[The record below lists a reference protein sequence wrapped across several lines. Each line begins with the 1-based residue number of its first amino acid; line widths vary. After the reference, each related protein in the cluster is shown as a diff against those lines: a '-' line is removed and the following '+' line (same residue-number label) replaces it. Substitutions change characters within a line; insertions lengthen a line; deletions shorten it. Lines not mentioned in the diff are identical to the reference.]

1 MCCFAYS
8 IAVKKEGMFF
18 MKKLV
23 SILMASVLLISISGC
38 GQGKKT
44 AKGEDPNTVPSDPY
58 EIQWYIKY
66 SPQKDVD
73 LVEEELN
80 KYLKD
85 KINATVNM
93 VMLDPGQYNDKV
105 STMIKAGEN
114 FDLAFAS
121 SSALDYLSSS
131 VAGAFAPLTDYKDT
145 YLKGIFDQLPK
156 EMIEAV
162 TVDGEIY
169 AVPTY
174 KEIVSQSGWIYRKDI
189 AEKYNIDMS
198 KYKTL
203 EDFKPVAEMLKKNEP
218 SIDYPVDWDK
228 SYYCLYDMYYD
239 PMMVCPLEN
248 LRALGIDDAAQGG
261 DPTKI
266 ILSKDSKTN
275 NGKRM
280 YEAQR
285 DYYKSGLVKGDVA
298 TASDLQARFNSGKTF
313 AYYAGLKPGKAAEI
327 QAQCKY
333 PVAQAETT
341 DIYMDSL
348 PGIGS
353 LQVISTTSKNPERTA
368 RFLNLLNTDPVVKN
382 LVVYGIE
389 GKHYKKV
396 NSNTVEI
403 IADSGYS
410 MAGNTWALGNVFID
424 YLKSTDDPE
433 KLTKLKE
440 FNEKGKVRAGT
451 GFVFDSSSVSHLI
464 PQITDAMKPYG
475 NIGAYGSVDIDY
487 DAEMEKYNAALEKT
501 PIKQIQE
508 EMQKQ
513 YDEFLKSH
521 K

>member
-1 MCCFAYS
+1 
-8 IAVKKEGMFF
+8 
-18 MKKLV
+18 
-23 SILMASVLLISISGC
+23 MASVLLLSVSGC
-38 GQGKKT
+38 GQEKKA

-105 STMIKAGEN
+105 STMIKSGEY

-121 SSALDYLSSS
+121 ISALDYLSNS
-131 VAGAFAPLTDYKDT
+131 VSGAFAPLTDYKDT
-145 YLKGIFDQLPK
+145 YLKDIFDQLSQ
-156 EMIEAV
+156 EMIDAA
-162 TVDGEIY
+162 TVNGEIY

-174 KEIVSQSGWIYRKDI
+174 KEIVTQQGWIYRKDI

-203 EDFKPVAEMLKKNEP
+203 EDFKPVAEMLKKNET
-218 SIDYPVDWDK
+218 SIDYPIDWDK
-228 SYYCLYDMYYD
+228 SRYSISDMYND
-239 PMMVCPLEN
+239 PQLVCPLEN
-248 LRALGIDDAAQGG
+248 LRVLGIEGKEQGG

-266 ILSKDSKTN
+266 ILDKDKKNN
-275 NGKRM
+275 NGKRE
-280 YEAQR
+280 YEATR

-313 AYYAGLKPGKAAEI
+313 AYFTGIKPGKAAEL
-327 QAQCKY
+327 QSKCQY
-333 PVAQAETT
+333 PIAQAEVS
-341 DIYMDSL
+341 DVYMDSL
-348 PGIGS
+348 PGLGS
-353 LQVISTTSKNPERTA
+353 LQVISTKSKNPERTA

-389 GKHYKKV
+389 GKHYTKV
-396 NSNTVEI
+396 NDNTVEL
-403 IADSGYS
+403 IANSGYS

-424 YLKSTDDPE
+424 YLKTTDDPE

-440 FNEKGKVRAGT
+440 FNEKGIVRDGT
-451 GFVFDSSSVSHLI
+451 GFVFDSSTVSHLI

-487 DAEMEKYNAALEKT
+487 DAEMDKYYAALEKT
-501 PIKQIQE
+501 PIKQVQE

-513 YDEFLKSH
+513 YDEFLKN
-521 K
+521 KK

>member
-1 MCCFAYS
+1 
-8 IAVKKEGMFF
+8 
-18 MKKLV
+18 
-23 SILMASVLLISISGC
+23 MASVLLLSVSGC
-38 GQGKKT
+38 GQEKKA

-105 STMIKAGEN
+105 STMIKSGEY

-121 SSALDYLSSS
+121 ISALDYLSNS
-131 VAGAFAPLTDYKDT
+131 VSGAFAPLTDYKDT
-145 YLKGIFDQLPK
+145 YLKDIFDQLPQ
-156 EMIEAV
+156 EMIDAT
-162 TVDGEIY
+162 TVNGEIY

-174 KEIVSQSGWIYRKDI
+174 KEIVTQQGWIYRKDI

-203 EDFKPVAEMLKKNEP
+203 EDFKPVAEMLKKNET
-218 SIDYPVDWDK
+218 SIDYPIDWDK
-228 SYYCLYDMYYD
+228 SCYSISDMYND
-239 PMMVCPLEN
+239 PQLVCPLEN
-248 LRALGIDDAAQGG
+248 LRVLGIEGEEQGG

-266 ILSKDSKTN
+266 ILDKDKKNN
-275 NGKRM
+275 NGKRV
-280 YEAQR
+280 YEATR

-313 AYYAGLKPGKAAEI
+313 AYFTGIKPGKAAEL
-327 QAQCKY
+327 QPKCQY
-333 PVAQAETT
+333 PIAQAEVS
-341 DIYMDSL
+341 DVYMDSL
-348 PGIGS
+348 PGLGS
-353 LQVISTTSKNPERTA
+353 LQVISTKSKNPERTA

-389 GKHYKKV
+389 GKHYTKV
-396 NSNTVEI
+396 NDNTVEL
-403 IADSGYS
+403 IANSGYS

-424 YLKSTDDPE
+424 YLKTTDDPE

-440 FNEKGKVRAGT
+440 FNEKGIVRDGT
-451 GFVFDSSSVSHLI
+451 GFVFDSSTVSHLI

-487 DAEMEKYNAALEKT
+487 DAEMDKYYAALEKT
-501 PIKQIQE
+501 PIKQVQE

>member
-1 MCCFAYS
+1 
-8 IAVKKEGMFF
+8 
-18 MKKLV
+18 
-23 SILMASVLLISISGC
+23 MASVLLLSVSGC
-38 GQGKKT
+38 GQEKKA

-105 STMIKAGEN
+105 STMIKSGEY

-121 SSALDYLSSS
+121 ISALDYLSNS
-131 VAGAFAPLTDYKDT
+131 VSGAFAPLTDYKDT
-145 YLKGIFDQLPK
+145 YLKDIFDQLPQ
-156 EMIEAV
+156 EMIDAA
-162 TVDGEIY
+162 TVNGEIY

-174 KEIVSQSGWIYRKDI
+174 KEIVTQQGWIYRKDI

-218 SIDYPVDWDK
+218 SIDYPIDWDK
-228 SYYCLYDMYYD
+228 SCYSISDMYND
-239 PMMVCPLEN
+239 PQLVCPLEN
-248 LRALGIDDAAQGG
+248 LRVLGIEGKEQGG

-266 ILSKDSKTN
+266 ILDKDKKNN
-275 NGKRM
+275 NGKRE
-280 YEAQR
+280 YEATR

-313 AYYAGLKPGKAAEI
+313 AYFTGIKPGKAAEL
-327 QAQCKY
+327 QSKCQY
-333 PVAQAETT
+333 PIAQAEVS
-341 DIYMDSL
+341 DVYMDSL
-348 PGIGS
+348 PGLGS
-353 LQVISTTSKNPERTA
+353 LQVISTKSKNPERTA

-389 GKHYKKV
+389 GKHYTKV
-396 NSNTVEI
+396 NDNTVEL
-403 IADSGYS
+403 IANSGYS

-424 YLKSTDDPE
+424 YLKTTDDPE

-440 FNEKGKVRAGT
+440 FNEKGIVRDGT
-451 GFVFDSSSVSHLI
+451 GFVFDSSTVSHLI

-487 DAEMEKYNAALEKT
+487 DAEMDKYYAALEKT
-501 PIKQIQE
+501 PIKQVQE

-513 YDEFLKSH
+513 YDEFLKN
-521 K
+521 KK

>member
-1 MCCFAYS
+1 MPYFAES
-8 IAVKKEGMFF
+8 GMGKERDVF

-23 SILMASVLLISISGC
+23 SILMASVLLLSVSAC
-38 GQGKKT
+38 GGGKKT
-44 AKGEDPNTVPSDPY
+44 ANGEDPNTVPSDPY

-105 STMIKAGEN
+105 STMIKSGEY

-121 SSALDYLSSS
+121 VSALDYLSNS
-131 VAGAFAPLTDYKDT
+131 VSGAFAPLTDYRDT
-145 YLKGIFDQLPK
+145 YLKGIFDQLPQ
-156 EMIEAV
+156 EMIDAA
-162 TVDGEIY
+162 TVNGEIY

-174 KEIVSQSGWIYRKDI
+174 KEIVTQKGWIYRKDI

-218 SIDYPVDWDK
+218 SIDYPIDWDK
-228 SYYCLYDMYYD
+228 SYYSIPYMYCSPQLVY
-239 PMMVCPLEN
+239 PLEN
-248 LRALGIDDAAQGG
+248 LRVLGIEDATQGG
-261 DPTKI
+261 DPSKI
-266 ILSKDSKTN
+266 IITKDRKSD
-275 NGKRM
+275 NGKHA
-280 YEAQR
+280 YEATR

-298 TASDLQARFNSGKTF
+298 TASDLKARFNAGKTF
-313 AYYAGLKPGKAAEI
+313 AYYTDLKPGKAGEL
-327 QAQCKY
+327 QQQCQY
-333 PVAQAETT
+333 PIAQAETT
-341 DIYMDSL
+341 DVYMDGL
-348 PGIGS
+348 PGLGS

-396 NSNTVEI
+396 NDNTVEL
-403 IADSGYS
+403 IANSGYNMS
-410 MAGNTWALGNVFID
+410 GNTWALGNVFID
-424 YLKSTDDPE
+424 YLKATDDPE

-440 FNEKGKVRAGT
+440 FNEEGKVRAGT

-464 PQITDAMKPYG
+464 PQIIDAMKPYE
-475 NIGAYGSVDIDY
+475 NIGAYGSVDIDF
-487 DAEMEKYNAALEKT
+487 DAEMDKYFSMLDKT
-501 PIKQIQE
+501 PIKQVQE

>member
-1 MCCFAYS
+1 
-8 IAVKKEGMFF
+8 
-18 MKKLV
+18 
-23 SILMASVLLISISGC
+23 MASVLLLSVSGC
-38 GQGKKT
+38 GQEKKA

-105 STMIKAGEN
+105 STMIKSGEY

-121 SSALDYLSSS
+121 ISALDYLSNS
-131 VAGAFAPLTDYKDT
+131 VSGAFAPLTDYKDT
-145 YLKGIFDQLPK
+145 YLKDIFDQLPQ
-156 EMIEAV
+156 EMIDAA
-162 TVDGEIY
+162 TVNGEIY

-174 KEIVSQSGWIYRKDI
+174 KEIVTQQGWIYRKDI

-218 SIDYPVDWDK
+218 SIDYPIDWDK
-228 SYYCLYDMYYD
+228 SCYSISDMYND
-239 PMMVCPLEN
+239 PQLVCPLEN
-248 LRALGIDDAAQGG
+248 LRVLGIEGKEQGG

-266 ILSKDSKTN
+266 ILDKDKKNN
-275 NGKRM
+275 NGKRE
-280 YEAQR
+280 YEATR

-313 AYYAGLKPGKAAEI
+313 AYFTGIKPGKAAEL
-327 QAQCKY
+327 QSKCQY
-333 PVAQAETT
+333 PIAQAEVS
-341 DIYMDSL
+341 DVYMDSL
-348 PGIGS
+348 PGLGS
-353 LQVISTTSKNPERTA
+353 LQVISTKSKNPERTA

-389 GKHYKKV
+389 GKHYTKV
-396 NSNTVEI
+396 NDNTVEL
-403 IADSGYS
+403 IANSGYS

-424 YLKSTDDPE
+424 YLKTTDDPE
-433 KLTKLKE
+433 KLVKLKE
-440 FNEKGKVRAGT
+440 FNEKGIVRDGT
-451 GFVFDSSSVSHLI
+451 GFVFDSSTVSHLI

-487 DAEMEKYNAALEKT
+487 DAEMDKYYAALEKT
-501 PIKQIQE
+501 PIKQVQE

-513 YDEFLKSH
+513 YDEFLKN
-521 K
+521 KK

>member
-1 MCCFAYS
+1 
-8 IAVKKEGMFF
+8 
-18 MKKLV
+18 
-23 SILMASVLLISISGC
+23 MASVLLLSVSGC
-38 GQGKKT
+38 GQEKKA

-85 KINATVNM
+85 KINAMVNM

-105 STMIKAGEN
+105 STMIKSGEY

-121 SSALDYLSSS
+121 ISALDYLSNS
-131 VAGAFAPLTDYKDT
+131 VSGAFAPLTDYKDT
-145 YLKGIFDQLPK
+145 YLKDIFDQLPQ
-156 EMIEAV
+156 EMIDAA
-162 TVDGEIY
+162 TVNGEIY

-174 KEIVSQSGWIYRKDI
+174 KEIVTQQGWIYRKDI

-203 EDFKPVAEMLKKNEP
+203 EDFKPVAEMLKKNET
-218 SIDYPVDWDK
+218 SIDYPIDWDK
-228 SYYCLYDMYYD
+228 SCYSISDMYND
-239 PMMVCPLEN
+239 PQLVCPLEN
-248 LRALGIDDAAQGG
+248 LRVLGIEGKEQGG

-266 ILSKDSKTN
+266 ILDKDKKNN
-275 NGKRM
+275 NGKRE
-280 YEAQR
+280 YEATR

-313 AYYAGLKPGKAAEI
+313 AYFTGIKPGKAAEL
-327 QAQCKY
+327 QSKCQY
-333 PVAQAETT
+333 PIAQAEVS
-341 DIYMDSL
+341 DVYMDSL
-348 PGIGS
+348 PGLGS
-353 LQVISTTSKNPERTA
+353 LQVISTKSKNPERTA

-389 GKHYKKV
+389 GKHYTKV
-396 NSNTVEI
+396 NDNTVEL
-403 IADSGYS
+403 IANSGYS

-424 YLKSTDDPE
+424 YLKTTDDPE

-440 FNEKGKVRAGT
+440 FNEKGIVRDGT
-451 GFVFDSSSVSHLI
+451 GFVFDSSTVSHLI

-487 DAEMEKYNAALEKT
+487 DAEMDKYYAALEKT
-501 PIKQIQE
+501 PIKQVQE

-513 YDEFLKSH
+513 YDEFLKN
-521 K
+521 KK

>member
-1 MCCFAYS
+1 
-8 IAVKKEGMFF
+8 
-18 MKKLV
+18 
-23 SILMASVLLISISGC
+23 MASVLLLSVSGC
-38 GQGKKT
+38 GQEKKA

-105 STMIKAGEN
+105 STMIKSGEY

-121 SSALDYLSSS
+121 ISALDYLSNS
-131 VAGAFAPLTDYKDT
+131 VSGAFAPLTDYKDT
-145 YLKGIFDQLPK
+145 YLKDIFDQLPQ
-156 EMIEAV
+156 EMIDAA
-162 TVDGEIY
+162 TVNGEIY

-174 KEIVSQSGWIYRKDI
+174 KEIVTQQGWIYRKDI

-218 SIDYPVDWDK
+218 SIDYPIDWDK
-228 SYYCLYDMYYD
+228 SCYSISDMYND
-239 PMMVCPLEN
+239 PQLVCPLEN
-248 LRALGIDDAAQGG
+248 LRVLGIEGKEQGG

-266 ILSKDSKTN
+266 ILDKDKKNN
-275 NGKRM
+275 NGKRE
-280 YEAQR
+280 YEATR

-313 AYYAGLKPGKAAEI
+313 AYFTGIKPGKAAEL
-327 QAQCKY
+327 QSKCQY
-333 PVAQAETT
+333 PIAQAEVS
-341 DIYMDSL
+341 DVYMDSL
-348 PGIGS
+348 PGLGS
-353 LQVISTTSKNPERTA
+353 LQVISTKSKNPERTA

-389 GKHYKKV
+389 GKHYTKV
-396 NSNTVEI
+396 NDNTVEL
-403 IADSGYS
+403 IANSGYS

-424 YLKSTDDPE
+424 YLKTTDDPE
-433 KLTKLKE
+433 KLIKLKE
-440 FNEKGKVRAGT
+440 FNEKGIVRDGT
-451 GFVFDSSSVSHLI
+451 GFVFDSSTVSHLI

-487 DAEMEKYNAALEKT
+487 DAEMDKYYAALEKT
-501 PIKQIQE
+501 PIKQVQE

-513 YDEFLKSH
+513 YDEFLKN
-521 K
+521 KK

>member
-1 MCCFAYS
+1 MAAALLLS
-8 IAVKKEGMFF
+8 
-18 MKKLV
+18 V
-23 SILMASVLLISISGC
+23 SAC
-38 GQGKKT
+38 GQGKKV

-105 STMIKAGEN
+105 STMIKSGEY

-121 SSALDYLSSS
+121 ISALDYLSNS
-131 VAGAFAPLTDYKDT
+131 VSGAFAPLTDYRNT
-145 YLKGIFDQLPK
+145 YLKDIFDQLPQ
-156 EMIEAV
+156 EMIDAA
-162 TVDGEIY
+162 TVNGEIY

-174 KEIVSQSGWIYRKDI
+174 KEIVTQQGWIYRKDI

-218 SIDYPVDWDK
+218 SIDYPIDWDK
-228 SYYCLYDMYYD
+228 TCYSISDMYND
-239 PMMVCPLEN
+239 PQLVCPLEN
-248 LRALGIDDAAQGG
+248 LRVLGIEGKEQGG
-261 DPTKI
+261 DSTKI
-266 ILSKDSKTN
+266 ILDKDKKNNNSK
-275 NGKRM
+275 RE
-280 YEAQR
+280 YEATR

-298 TASDLQARFNSGKTF
+298 TASDLQARFNAGKTF
-313 AYYAGLKPGKAAEI
+313 AYYAGLKPGKAEEM
-327 QAQCKY
+327 QAQCPY

-341 DIYMDSL
+341 DVYMDSL
-348 PGIGS
+348 PGLGS

-389 GKHYKKV
+389 GKHYTKV
-396 NSNTVEI
+396 NDNTVEP
-403 IADSGYS
+403 IANSGYS

-424 YLKSTDDPE
+424 YLKTTDDPE

-440 FNEKGKVRAGT
+440 FNEKGIVRDGT
-451 GFVFDSSSVSHLI
+451 GFVFDSSAVSHLI

-475 NIGAYGSVDIDY
+475 NIGGYGSVDIDY
-487 DAEMEKYNAALEKT
+487 DAEMDKYYAALEKT
-501 PIKQIQE
+501 PIKQVQE

-513 YDEFLKSH
+513 YDEFLKN
-521 K
+521 KK

>member
-1 MCCFAYS
+1 
-8 IAVKKEGMFF
+8 
-18 MKKLV
+18 
-23 SILMASVLLISISGC
+23 MASVLLLSVSGC
-38 GQGKKT
+38 GQEKKA

-105 STMIKAGEN
+105 STMIKSGEY

-121 SSALDYLSSS
+121 ISALDYLSNS
-131 VAGAFAPLTDYKDT
+131 VSGAFAPLTDYKDT
-145 YLKGIFDQLPK
+145 YLKDIFDQLPQ
-156 EMIEAV
+156 EMIDAA
-162 TVDGEIY
+162 TVNGEIY

-174 KEIVSQSGWIYRKDI
+174 KEIVTQQGWIYRKDI

-203 EDFKPVAEMLKKNEP
+203 EDFKPVAEMLKKNET
-218 SIDYPVDWDK
+218 SIDYPIDWDK
-228 SYYCLYDMYYD
+228 SCYSISDMYND
-239 PMMVCPLEN
+239 PQLVCPLEN
-248 LRALGIDDAAQGG
+248 LRVLGIEGEEQGG

-266 ILSKDSKTN
+266 ILDKDKKNN
-275 NGKRM
+275 NGKRE
-280 YEAQR
+280 YEATR

-313 AYYAGLKPGKAAEI
+313 AYFTGIKPGKAAEL
-327 QAQCKY
+327 QSKCQY
-333 PVAQAETT
+333 PIAQAEVS
-341 DIYMDSL
+341 DVYMDSL
-348 PGIGS
+348 PGLGS
-353 LQVISTTSKNPERTA
+353 LQVISTKSKNPERTA

-389 GKHYKKV
+389 GKHYTKV
-396 NSNTVEI
+396 NDNTVEL
-403 IADSGYS
+403 IANSGYS

-424 YLKSTDDPE
+424 YLKTTDDPE

-440 FNEKGKVRAGT
+440 FNEKGIVRDGT

>member
-1 MCCFAYS
+1 
-8 IAVKKEGMFF
+8 
-18 MKKLV
+18 
-23 SILMASVLLISISGC
+23 MASVLLLSVSGC
-38 GQGKKT
+38 GQEKKA

-105 STMIKAGEN
+105 STMIKSGEY

-121 SSALDYLSSS
+121 ISALDYLSNS
-131 VAGAFAPLTDYKDT
+131 VSGAFAPLTDYKDT
-145 YLKGIFDQLPK
+145 YLKDIFDQLPQ
-156 EMIEAV
+156 EMIDAA
-162 TVDGEIY
+162 TVNGEIY

-174 KEIVSQSGWIYRKDI
+174 KEIVTQQGWIYRKDI

-203 EDFKPVAEMLKKNEP
+203 EDFKPVAEMLKKNET
-218 SIDYPVDWDK
+218 SIDYPIDWDK
-228 SYYCLYDMYYD
+228 SCYSISDMYND
-239 PMMVCPLEN
+239 PQLVCPLEN
-248 LRALGIDDAAQGG
+248 LRVLGIEGKEQGG

-266 ILSKDSKTN
+266 ILDKDKKNN
-275 NGKRM
+275 NGKRE
-280 YEAQR
+280 YEATR

-313 AYYAGLKPGKAAEI
+313 AYFTGIKPGKAAEL
-327 QAQCKY
+327 QSKCQY
-333 PVAQAETT
+333 PIAQAEVS
-341 DIYMDSL
+341 DVYMDSL
-348 PGIGS
+348 PGLGS
-353 LQVISTTSKNPERTA
+353 LQVISTKSKNPERTA

-389 GKHYKKV
+389 GKHYTKV
-396 NSNTVEI
+396 NDNTVEL
-403 IADSGYS
+403 IANSGYS

-424 YLKSTDDPE
+424 YLKTTDDPE

-440 FNEKGKVRAGT
+440 FNEKGIVRDGT
-451 GFVFDSSSVSHLI
+451 GFVFDSSTVSHLI

-487 DAEMEKYNAALEKT
+487 DAEMDKYYAALEKT
-501 PIKQIQE
+501 PIKQVQE

-513 YDEFLKSH
+513 YDEFLKN
-521 K
+521 KK

>member
-1 MCCFAYS
+1 
-8 IAVKKEGMFF
+8 

-23 SILMASVLLISISGC
+23 SILMASVLLLSVSGC
-38 GQGKKT
+38 GQEKKA

-105 STMIKAGEN
+105 STMIKSGEY

-121 SSALDYLSSS
+121 ISALDYLSNS
-131 VAGAFAPLTDYKDT
+131 VSGAFAPLTDYKDT
-145 YLKGIFDQLPK
+145 YLKDIFDQLPQ
-156 EMIEAV
+156 EMIDAA
-162 TVDGEIY
+162 TVNGEIY

-174 KEIVSQSGWIYRKDI
+174 KEIVTQQGWIYRKDI

-203 EDFKPVAEMLKKNEP
+203 EDFKPVAEMIKKNET
-218 SIDYPVDWDK
+218 SIDYPIDWDK
-228 SYYCLYDMYYD
+228 SCYSISDMYND
-239 PMMVCPLEN
+239 PQLVCPLEN
-248 LRALGIDDAAQGG
+248 LRVLGIEGKEQGG

-266 ILSKDSKTN
+266 ILDKDKKNN
-275 NGKRM
+275 NGKRE
-280 YEAQR
+280 YEATR

-313 AYYAGLKPGKAAEI
+313 AYFTGIKPGKAAEL
-327 QAQCKY
+327 QSKCQY
-333 PVAQAETT
+333 PIAQAEVS
-341 DIYMDSL
+341 DVYMDSL
-348 PGIGS
+348 PGLGS
-353 LQVISTTSKNPERTA
+353 LQVISTKSKNPERTA

-389 GKHYKKV
+389 GKHYTKV
-396 NSNTVEI
+396 NDNTVEL
-403 IADSGYS
+403 IANSGYS

-424 YLKSTDDPE
+424 YLKTTDDPE

-440 FNEKGKVRAGT
+440 FNEKGIVRDGT
-451 GFVFDSSSVSHLI
+451 GFVFDSSTVSHLI

-487 DAEMEKYNAALEKT
+487 DAEMDKYYAALEKT
-501 PIKQIQE
+501 PIKQVQE

-513 YDEFLKSH
+513 YDEFLKN
-521 K
+521 KK

>member
-1 MCCFAYS
+1 
-8 IAVKKEGMFF
+8 
-18 MKKLV
+18 MKKFV
-23 SILMASVLLISISGC
+23 SILVASALAFSVSAC
-38 GQGKKT
+38 GNGKKT
-44 AKGEDPNTVPSDPY
+44 ATGEDPNTVPKEPY

-66 SPQKDVD
+66 TPQKDTN

-93 VMLDPGQYNDKV
+93 VMLDPGQYNEKV
-105 STMIKAGEN
+105 STMIKAGEY

-121 SSALDYLSSS
+121 ISALDYLSNAVS
-131 VAGAFAPLTDYKDT
+131 GAFAPLTDYKDT
-145 YLKGIFDQLPK
+145 YLKDVFELLPQ
-156 EMIEAV
+156 EMVDAS
-162 TVDGEIY
+162 TVNGEIY
-169 AVPTY
+169 AIPTY
-174 KEIVSQSGWIYRKDI
+174 KEIVTQHGWIYRKDI
-189 AEKYNIDMS
+189 AEKYNIDMT

-203 EDFKPVAEMLKKNEP
+203 EDFKPVAEMLKNNEP
-218 SIDYPVDWDK
+218 SIDYPIDWDK
-228 SYYCLYDMYYD
+228 SSYGISDMYNT
-239 PMMVCPLEN
+239 PALVCPLEN
-248 LRALGIDDAAQGG
+248 LRVLGIESTEQGG

-266 ILSKDSKTN
+266 ILDRERKTN
-275 NGKRM
+275 NSKRE
-280 YEAQR
+280 YEAVR

-313 AYYAGLKPGKAAEI
+313 AYFTGLKPGKAEEM
-327 QAQCKY
+327 QPQCRY
-333 PVAQAETT
+333 PIAQAEIS
-341 DIYMDSL
+341 DVYMDAL
-348 PGIGS
+348 PGLGS

-389 GKHYKKV
+389 GKHYKKTGE
-396 NSNTVEI
+396 NTVELM
-403 IADSGYS
+403 DNSGYN

-440 FNEKGKVRAGT
+440 FNEMGKVREGT

-464 PQITDAMKPYG
+464 PQIIDAMKPYG

-487 DAEMEKYNAALEKT
+487 DTEMEKYYSALEKT
-501 PIKQIQE
+501 PIKQVQE

-513 YDEFLKSH
+513 YNEFLKN
-521 K
+521 KQ

>member
-1 MCCFAYS
+1 
-8 IAVKKEGMFF
+8 
-18 MKKLV
+18 
-23 SILMASVLLISISGC
+23 MASVLLLSVSGC
-38 GQGKKT
+38 GQEKKA

-105 STMIKAGEN
+105 STMIKSGEY

-121 SSALDYLSSS
+121 ISALDYLSNS
-131 VAGAFAPLTDYKDT
+131 VSGAFAPLTDYKDT
-145 YLKGIFDQLPK
+145 YLKDIFDQLPQ
-156 EMIEAV
+156 EMIDAA
-162 TVDGEIY
+162 TVNGEIY

-174 KEIVSQSGWIYRKDI
+174 KEIVTQQGWIYRKDI

-203 EDFKPVAEMLKKNEP
+203 EDFKPVAEMLKKNET
-218 SIDYPVDWDK
+218 SIDYPIDWDK
-228 SYYCLYDMYYD
+228 SCYSISDMYND
-239 PMMVCPLEN
+239 PQLVCPLEN
-248 LRALGIDDAAQGG
+248 LRVLGIEGKKQGG

-266 ILSKDSKTN
+266 ILDKDKKNN
-275 NGKRM
+275 NGKRE
-280 YEAQR
+280 YEATR

-313 AYYAGLKPGKAAEI
+313 AYFTGIKPGKAAEL
-327 QAQCKY
+327 QSKCQY
-333 PVAQAETT
+333 PIAQAEVS
-341 DIYMDSL
+341 DVYMDSL
-348 PGIGS
+348 PGLGS
-353 LQVISTTSKNPERTA
+353 LQVISTKSKNPERTA

-389 GKHYKKV
+389 GKHYTKV
-396 NSNTVEI
+396 NDNTVEL
-403 IADSGYS
+403 IANSGYS

-424 YLKSTDDPE
+424 YLKTTDDPE

-440 FNEKGKVRAGT
+440 FNEKGIVRDGT
-451 GFVFDSSSVSHLI
+451 GFVFDSSTVSHLI

-487 DAEMEKYNAALEKT
+487 DAEMDKYYAALEKT
-501 PIKQIQE
+501 PIKQVQE

-513 YDEFLKSH
+513 YDEFLKN
-521 K
+521 KK

>member
-1 MCCFAYS
+1 
-8 IAVKKEGMFF
+8 
-18 MKKLV
+18 
-23 SILMASVLLISISGC
+23 MASVLLLSVSGC
-38 GQGKKT
+38 GQEKKA

-105 STMIKAGEN
+105 STMIKSGEY

-121 SSALDYLSSS
+121 ISALDYLSNS
-131 VAGAFAPLTDYKDT
+131 VSGAFAPLTDYKDT
-145 YLKGIFDQLPK
+145 YLKDIFDQLPQ
-156 EMIEAV
+156 EMIDAA
-162 TVDGEIY
+162 TVNGEIY

-174 KEIVSQSGWIYRKDI
+174 KEIVTQQGWIYRKDI

-203 EDFKPVAEMLKKNEP
+203 EDFKPVAEMLKKNET
-218 SIDYPVDWDK
+218 SIDYPIDWDK
-228 SYYCLYDMYYD
+228 SCYSISDMYND
-239 PMMVCPLEN
+239 PQLVCPLEN
-248 LRALGIDDAAQGG
+248 LRVLGIEGEEQGG

-266 ILSKDSKTN
+266 ILDKDKKNN
-275 NGKRM
+275 NGKRE
-280 YEAQR
+280 YEATR

-313 AYYAGLKPGKAAEI
+313 AYFTGIKPGKAAEL
-327 QAQCKY
+327 QSKCQY
-333 PVAQAETT
+333 PIAQAEVS
-341 DIYMDSL
+341 DVYMDSL
-348 PGIGS
+348 PGLGS
-353 LQVISTTSKNPERTA
+353 LQVISTKSKNPERTA

-389 GKHYKKV
+389 GKHYTKV
-396 NSNTVEI
+396 NDNTVEL
-403 IADSGYS
+403 IANSGYS

-424 YLKSTDDPE
+424 YLKTTDDPE

-440 FNEKGKVRAGT
+440 FNEKGIVRDGT
-451 GFVFDSSSVSHLI
+451 GFVFDSSTVSHLI

-487 DAEMEKYNAALEKT
+487 DAEMDKYYAALEKT
-501 PIKQIQE
+501 PIKQVQE

>member
-1 MCCFAYS
+1 
-8 IAVKKEGMFF
+8 
-18 MKKLV
+18 
-23 SILMASVLLISISGC
+23 MASVLLLSVSGC
-38 GQGKKT
+38 GQEKKA

-105 STMIKAGEN
+105 STMIKSGEY

-121 SSALDYLSSS
+121 ISALDYLSNS
-131 VAGAFAPLTDYKDT
+131 VSGAFAPLTDYKDT
-145 YLKGIFDQLPK
+145 YLKDIFDQLPQ
-156 EMIEAV
+156 EMIDAA
-162 TVDGEIY
+162 TVNGEIY

-174 KEIVSQSGWIYRKDI
+174 KEIVTQQGWIYRKDI

-218 SIDYPVDWDK
+218 SIDYPIDWDK
-228 SYYCLYDMYYD
+228 SCYSISDMYND
-239 PMMVCPLEN
+239 PQLVCPLEN
-248 LRALGIDDAAQGG
+248 LRVLGIEGKEQGG

-266 ILSKDSKTN
+266 ILDKDKKNN
-275 NGKRM
+275 NGKRE
-280 YEAQR
+280 YEATR

-313 AYYAGLKPGKAAEI
+313 AYFTGIKPGKAAEL
-327 QAQCKY
+327 QSKCQY
-333 PVAQAETT
+333 PIAQAEVS
-341 DIYMDSL
+341 DVYMDSL
-348 PGIGS
+348 PGLGS
-353 LQVISTTSKNPERTA
+353 LQVISTKSKNPERTA

-389 GKHYKKV
+389 GKHYTKV
-396 NSNTVEI
+396 NDNTVEL
-403 IADSGYS
+403 IANSGYS

-424 YLKSTDDPE
+424 YLKTTDDPE

-440 FNEKGKVRAGT
+440 FNEKGIVRDGT
-451 GFVFDSSSVSHLI
+451 GFVFDSSTVSHLI

-487 DAEMEKYNAALEKT
+487 DAEMDKYYAALEKT
-501 PIKQIQE
+501 PIKQVQE
-508 EMQKQ
+508 EIQKQ
-513 YDEFLKSH
+513 YDEFLKN
-521 K
+521 KK

>member
-1 MCCFAYS
+1 
-8 IAVKKEGMFF
+8 
-18 MKKLV
+18 
-23 SILMASVLLISISGC
+23 MASVLLLSVSGC
-38 GQGKKT
+38 GQEKKA
-44 AKGEDPNTVPSDPY
+44 AKGEDPNTVSSDPY

-105 STMIKAGEN
+105 STMIKSGEY

-121 SSALDYLSSS
+121 ISALDYLSNS
-131 VAGAFAPLTDYKDT
+131 VSGAFAPLTDYKDT
-145 YLKGIFDQLPK
+145 YLKDIFDQLPQ
-156 EMIEAV
+156 EMIDAA
-162 TVDGEIY
+162 TVNGEIY

-174 KEIVSQSGWIYRKDI
+174 KEIVTQQGWIYRKDI

-203 EDFKPVAEMLKKNEP
+203 EDFKPVAEMLKKNET
-218 SIDYPVDWDK
+218 SIDYPIDWDK
-228 SYYCLYDMYYD
+228 SCYSISDMYND
-239 PMMVCPLEN
+239 PQLVCPLEN
-248 LRALGIDDAAQGG
+248 LRVLGIEGKEQGG

-266 ILSKDSKTN
+266 ILDKDKKNN
-275 NGKRM
+275 NGKRE
-280 YEAQR
+280 YEATR

-313 AYYAGLKPGKAAEI
+313 AYFTGIKPGKAAEL
-327 QAQCKY
+327 QSKCQY
-333 PVAQAETT
+333 PIAQAEVS
-341 DIYMDSL
+341 DVYMDSL
-348 PGIGS
+348 PGLGS
-353 LQVISTTSKNPERTA
+353 LQVISTKSKNPERTA

-389 GKHYKKV
+389 GKHYTKV
-396 NSNTVEI
+396 NDNTVEL
-403 IADSGYS
+403 IANSGYS

-424 YLKSTDDPE
+424 YLKTTDDPE

-440 FNEKGKVRAGT
+440 FNEKGIVRDGT
-451 GFVFDSSSVSHLI
+451 GFVFDSSTVSHLI

-487 DAEMEKYNAALEKT
+487 DAEMDKYYAALEKT
-501 PIKQIQE
+501 PIKQVQE

-513 YDEFLKSH
+513 YDEFLKN
-521 K
+521 KK

>member
-1 MCCFAYS
+1 
-8 IAVKKEGMFF
+8 
-18 MKKLV
+18 
-23 SILMASVLLISISGC
+23 MASVLLLSVSGC
-38 GQGKKT
+38 GQEKKA

-105 STMIKAGEN
+105 STMIKSGEY

-121 SSALDYLSSS
+121 ISALDYLSNS
-131 VAGAFAPLTDYKDT
+131 VSGAFAPLTDYKDT
-145 YLKGIFDQLPK
+145 YLKDIFDQFPQ
-156 EMIEAV
+156 EMIDAA
-162 TVDGEIY
+162 TVNGEIY

-174 KEIVSQSGWIYRKDI
+174 KEIVTQQGWIYRKDI

-203 EDFKPVAEMLKKNEP
+203 EDFKPVAEMLKKNET
-218 SIDYPVDWDK
+218 SIDYPIDWDK
-228 SYYCLYDMYYD
+228 SCYSISDMYND
-239 PMMVCPLEN
+239 PQLVCPLEN
-248 LRALGIDDAAQGG
+248 LRVLGIEGEEQGG

-266 ILSKDSKTN
+266 ILDKDKKNN
-275 NGKRM
+275 NGKRE
-280 YEAQR
+280 YEATR

-313 AYYAGLKPGKAAEI
+313 AYFTGIKPGKAAEL
-327 QAQCKY
+327 QSKCQY
-333 PVAQAETT
+333 PIAQAEVS
-341 DIYMDSL
+341 DVYMDSL
-348 PGIGS
+348 PGLGS
-353 LQVISTTSKNPERTA
+353 LQVISTKSKNPERTA

-389 GKHYKKV
+389 GKHYTKV
-396 NSNTVEI
+396 NDNTVEL
-403 IADSGYS
+403 IANSGYS

-424 YLKSTDDPE
+424 YLKTTDDPE

-440 FNEKGKVRAGT
+440 FNEKGIVRDGT
-451 GFVFDSSSVSHLI
+451 GFVFDSSTVSHLI

-487 DAEMEKYNAALEKT
+487 DAEMDKYYAALEKT
-501 PIKQIQE
+501 PIKQVQE

>member
-1 MCCFAYS
+1 
-8 IAVKKEGMFF
+8 
-18 MKKLV
+18 
-23 SILMASVLLISISGC
+23 
-38 GQGKKT
+38 
-44 AKGEDPNTVPSDPY
+44 
-58 EIQWYIKY
+58 
-66 SPQKDVD
+66 
-73 LVEEELN
+73 
-80 KYLKD
+80 
-85 KINATVNM
+85 M

-105 STMIKAGEN
+105 STMIKSGEY

-121 SSALDYLSSS
+121 ISALDYLSNS
-131 VAGAFAPLTDYKDT
+131 VSGAFAPLTDYKDT
-145 YLKGIFDQLPK
+145 YLKDIFDQLPQ
-156 EMIEAV
+156 EMIDAA
-162 TVDGEIY
+162 TVNGEIY

-174 KEIVSQSGWIYRKDI
+174 KEIVTQQGWIYRKDI

-203 EDFKPVAEMLKKNEP
+203 EDFKPVAEMLKKNET
-218 SIDYPVDWDK
+218 SIDYPIDWDK
-228 SYYCLYDMYYD
+228 SCYSISDMYND
-239 PMMVCPLEN
+239 PQLVCPLEN
-248 LRALGIDDAAQGG
+248 LRVLGIEGEEQGG

-266 ILSKDSKTN
+266 ILDKDKKNN
-275 NGKRM
+275 NGKRE
-280 YEAQR
+280 YEATR

-313 AYYAGLKPGKAAEI
+313 AYFTGIKPGKAAEL
-327 QAQCKY
+327 QSKCQY
-333 PVAQAETT
+333 PIAQAEVS
-341 DIYMDSL
+341 DVYMDSL
-348 PGIGS
+348 PGLGS
-353 LQVISTTSKNPERTA
+353 LQVISTKSKNPERTA

-389 GKHYKKV
+389 GKHYTKV
-396 NSNTVEI
+396 NDNTVEL
-403 IADSGYS
+403 IANSGYS

-424 YLKSTDDPE
+424 YLKTTDDPE

-440 FNEKGKVRAGT
+440 FNEKGIVRDGT

>member
-1 MCCFAYS
+1 
-8 IAVKKEGMFF
+8 

-23 SILMASVLLISISGC
+23 SILMASVLLLSVSGC
-38 GQGKKT
+38 GQEKKA

-105 STMIKAGEN
+105 STMIKSGEY

-121 SSALDYLSSS
+121 ISALDYLSNS
-131 VAGAFAPLTDYKDT
+131 VSGAFAPLTDYKDT
-145 YLKGIFDQLPK
+145 YLKDIFDQLPQ
-156 EMIEAV
+156 EMIDAA
-162 TVDGEIY
+162 TVNGEIY

-174 KEIVSQSGWIYRKDI
+174 KEIVTQQGWIYRKDI

-203 EDFKPVAEMLKKNEP
+203 EDFKPVAEMLKKNET
-218 SIDYPVDWDK
+218 SIDYPIDWDK
-228 SYYCLYDMYYD
+228 SCYSISDMYND
-239 PMMVCPLEN
+239 PQLVCPLEN
-248 LRALGIDDAAQGG
+248 LRVLGIEGEEQGG

-266 ILSKDSKTN
+266 ILDKDKKNN
-275 NGKRM
+275 NGKRE
-280 YEAQR
+280 YEATR

-313 AYYAGLKPGKAAEI
+313 AYFTGIKPGKAAEL
-327 QAQCKY
+327 QSKCQY
-333 PVAQAETT
+333 PIAQAEVS
-341 DIYMDSL
+341 DVYMDSL
-348 PGIGS
+348 PGLGS
-353 LQVISTTSKNPERTA
+353 LQVISTKSKNPERTA

-389 GKHYKKV
+389 GKHYTKV
-396 NSNTVEI
+396 NDNTVEL
-403 IADSGYS
+403 IANSGYS

-424 YLKSTDDPE
+424 YLKTTDDPE

-440 FNEKGKVRAGT
+440 FNEKGIVRDGT
-451 GFVFDSSSVSHLI
+451 GFVFDSSTVSHLI

-487 DAEMEKYNAALEKT
+487 DAEMDKYYAALEKT
-501 PIKQIQE
+501 PIKQVQE

>member
-1 MCCFAYS
+1 
-8 IAVKKEGMFF
+8 
-18 MKKLV
+18 
-23 SILMASVLLISISGC
+23 MASVLLLSVSGC
-38 GQGKKT
+38 GQEKKA

-105 STMIKAGEN
+105 STMIKAGEY

-121 SSALDYLSSS
+121 NSALDYLSNS
-131 VAGAFAPLTDYKDT
+131 VSGAFAPLTDYKDT
-145 YLKGIFDQLPK
+145 YLKDIFDQLPQ
-156 EMIEAV
+156 EMIDAA
-162 TVDGEIY
+162 TVNGEIY

-174 KEIVSQSGWIYRKDI
+174 KEIVTQQGWIYRKDI

-203 EDFKPVAEMLKKNEP
+203 EDFKPVAEMIKKNET
-218 SIDYPVDWDK
+218 SIDYPIDWDK
-228 SYYCLYDMYYD
+228 SCYSISDMYND
-239 PMMVCPLEN
+239 PQLVCPLEN
-248 LRALGIDDAAQGG
+248 LRVLGIEGKEQGG
-261 DPTKI
+261 DATKI
-266 ILSKDSKTN
+266 ILDKDKKNN
-275 NGKRM
+275 NGKRE
-280 YEAQR
+280 YEATR

-313 AYYAGLKPGKAAEI
+313 AYFTGIKPGKAAEL
-327 QAQCKY
+327 QSKCQY
-333 PVAQAETT
+333 PIAQAEIS
-341 DIYMDSL
+341 DVYMDSL
-348 PGIGS
+348 PGLGS
-353 LQVISTTSKNPERTA
+353 LQVISTKSKNPERTA

-389 GKHYKKV
+389 GKHYTKV
-396 NSNTVEI
+396 NDNTVEL
-403 IADSGYS
+403 IANSGYS

-424 YLKSTDDPE
+424 YLKTTDDPE

-440 FNEKGKVRAGT
+440 FNEKGIVRDGT
-451 GFVFDSSSVSHLI
+451 GFVFDSSTVSHLI

-487 DAEMEKYNAALEKT
+487 DAEMDKYYAALEKT
-501 PIKQIQE
+501 PIKQVQE

-513 YDEFLKSH
+513 YDEFLKN
-521 K
+521 KK

>member
-1 MCCFAYS
+1 
-8 IAVKKEGMFF
+8 
-18 MKKLV
+18 
-23 SILMASVLLISISGC
+23 MASVLLLSVSGC
-38 GQGKKT
+38 GQEKKA

-105 STMIKAGEN
+105 STMIKSGEY

-121 SSALDYLSSS
+121 ISALDYLSNS
-131 VAGAFAPLTDYKDT
+131 VSGAFAPLTDYKDT
-145 YLKGIFDQLPK
+145 YLKDIFDQLPQ
-156 EMIEAV
+156 EMIDAA
-162 TVDGEIY
+162 TVNGEIY

-174 KEIVSQSGWIYRKDI
+174 KEIVTQQGWIYRKDI

-203 EDFKPVAEMLKKNEP
+203 EDFKPVAEMLKKNET
-218 SIDYPVDWDK
+218 SIDYPIDWDK
-228 SYYCLYDMYYD
+228 SCYSISDMYND
-239 PMMVCPLEN
+239 PQLVCPLEN
-248 LRALGIDDAAQGG
+248 LRVLGIEGEEQGG

-266 ILSKDSKTN
+266 ILDKDKKNN
-275 NGKRM
+275 NGKRE
-280 YEAQR
+280 YEATR

-313 AYYAGLKPGKAAEI
+313 AYFTGIKPGKAAEL
-327 QAQCKY
+327 QSKCQY
-333 PVAQAETT
+333 PIAQAEVS
-341 DIYMDSL
+341 DVYMDSL
-348 PGIGS
+348 PGLGS
-353 LQVISTTSKNPERTA
+353 LQVISTKSKNPERTA

-389 GKHYKKV
+389 GKHYTKV
-396 NSNTVEI
+396 NDNTVEL
-403 IADSGYS
+403 IANSGYS

-424 YLKSTDDPE
+424 YLKTTDDPE

-440 FNEKGKVRAGT
+440 FNEKGIVRDGT
-451 GFVFDSSSVSHLI
+451 GFVFDSSTVSHLI

-487 DAEMEKYNAALEKT
+487 DAEMDKYYAALEKT
-501 PIKQIQE
+501 PIKQVQE

-513 YDEFLKSH
+513 YDEFLKN
-521 K
+521 KK

>member
-1 MCCFAYS
+1 
-8 IAVKKEGMFF
+8 
-18 MKKLV
+18 
-23 SILMASVLLISISGC
+23 MASVLLLSVSGC
-38 GQGKKT
+38 GQEKKA

-105 STMIKAGEN
+105 STMIKSGEY

-121 SSALDYLSSS
+121 ISALDYLSNS
-131 VAGAFAPLTDYKDT
+131 VSGAFAPLTDYRNT
-145 YLKGIFDQLPK
+145 YLKDIFDQLPQ
-156 EMIEAV
+156 EMIDAA
-162 TVDGEIY
+162 TVNGEIY

-174 KEIVSQSGWIYRKDI
+174 KEIVTQQGWIYRKDI

-218 SIDYPVDWDK
+218 SIDYPIDWDK
-228 SYYCLYDMYYD
+228 SCYSISDMYND
-239 PMMVCPLEN
+239 PQLVCPLEN
-248 LRALGIDDAAQGG
+248 LRVLGIEGKEQGG

-266 ILSKDSKTN
+266 ILDKDKKNN
-275 NGKRM
+275 NGKRE
-280 YEAQR
+280 YEATR

-313 AYYAGLKPGKAAEI
+313 AYFTGIKPGKAAEL
-327 QAQCKY
+327 QSKCQY
-333 PVAQAETT
+333 PIAQAEVS
-341 DIYMDSL
+341 DVYMDSL
-348 PGIGS
+348 PGLGS

-389 GKHYKKV
+389 GKHYTKV
-396 NSNTVEI
+396 NDNTVEL
-403 IADSGYS
+403 IANSGYS

-424 YLKSTDDPE
+424 YLKTTDDPE

-440 FNEKGKVRAGT
+440 FNEKGIVRDGT
-451 GFVFDSSSVSHLI
+451 GFVFDSSTVSHLI

-475 NIGAYGSVDIDY
+475 NVGAYGSVDIDY
-487 DAEMEKYNAALEKT
+487 DAEMDKYYAALEKT
-501 PIKQIQE
+501 PIKQVQE

-513 YDEFLKSH
+513 YDEFLKN
-521 K
+521 KK

>member
-1 MCCFAYS
+1 
-8 IAVKKEGMFF
+8 
-18 MKKLV
+18 
-23 SILMASVLLISISGC
+23 MASVLLLSVSGC
-38 GQGKKT
+38 GQEKKA

-105 STMIKAGEN
+105 STMIKSGEY

-121 SSALDYLSSS
+121 ISALDYLSNS
-131 VAGAFAPLTDYKDT
+131 VSGAFAPLTDYKDT
-145 YLKGIFDQLPK
+145 YLKDIFDQLPQ
-156 EMIEAV
+156 EMIDAA
-162 TVDGEIY
+162 TVNGEIY

-174 KEIVSQSGWIYRKDI
+174 KEIVTQQGWIYRKDI

-203 EDFKPVAEMLKKNEP
+203 EDFKPVAEMLKKNET
-218 SIDYPVDWDK
+218 SIDYPIDWDK
-228 SYYCLYDMYYD
+228 SCYSISDMYND
-239 PMMVCPLEN
+239 PQLVCPLEN
-248 LRALGIDDAAQGG
+248 LRVLGIEGKEQGG

-266 ILSKDSKTN
+266 ILDKDKKNN
-275 NGKRM
+275 NGKRE
-280 YEAQR
+280 YEATR

-313 AYYAGLKPGKAAEI
+313 AYFTGIKPGKAAEL
-327 QAQCKY
+327 QSKCQY
-333 PVAQAETT
+333 PIAQAEIS
-341 DIYMDSL
+341 DVYMDSL
-348 PGIGS
+348 PGLGS
-353 LQVISTTSKNPERTA
+353 LQVISTKSKNPERTA

-389 GKHYKKV
+389 GKHYTKV
-396 NSNTVEI
+396 NDNTVEL
-403 IADSGYS
+403 IANSGYS

-424 YLKSTDDPE
+424 YLKTTDDPE

-440 FNEKGKVRAGT
+440 FNEKGIVRDGT
-451 GFVFDSSSVSHLI
+451 GFVFDSSTVSHLI

-487 DAEMEKYNAALEKT
+487 DAEMDKYYAALEKT
-501 PIKQIQE
+501 PIKQVQE

-513 YDEFLKSH
+513 YDEFLKN
-521 K
+521 KK

>member
-1 MCCFAYS
+1 
-8 IAVKKEGMFF
+8 

-23 SILMASVLLISISGC
+23 SILMASVLLLSVSGC
-38 GQGKKT
+38 GQEKKA

-105 STMIKAGEN
+105 STMIKSGEY

-121 SSALDYLSSS
+121 ISALDYLSNS
-131 VAGAFAPLTDYKDT
+131 VSGAFAPLTDYKDT
-145 YLKGIFDQLPK
+145 YLKDIFDQLPQ
-156 EMIEAV
+156 EMIDAA
-162 TVDGEIY
+162 TVNGEIY

-174 KEIVSQSGWIYRKDI
+174 KEIVTQQGWIYRKDI

-218 SIDYPVDWDK
+218 SIDYPIDWDK
-228 SYYCLYDMYYD
+228 SCYSISDMYND
-239 PMMVCPLEN
+239 PQLVCPLEN
-248 LRALGIDDAAQGG
+248 LRVLGIEGKEQGG

-266 ILSKDSKTN
+266 ILDKDKKNN
-275 NGKRM
+275 NGKRE
-280 YEAQR
+280 YEATR

-313 AYYAGLKPGKAAEI
+313 AYFTGIKPGKAAEL
-327 QAQCKY
+327 QSKCQY
-333 PVAQAETT
+333 PIAQAEVS
-341 DIYMDSL
+341 DVYMDSL
-348 PGIGS
+348 PGLGS
-353 LQVISTTSKNPERTA
+353 LQVISTKSKNPERTA

-389 GKHYKKV
+389 GKHYTKV
-396 NSNTVEI
+396 NDNTVEL
-403 IADSGYS
+403 IANSGYS

-424 YLKSTDDPE
+424 YLKTTDDPE

-440 FNEKGKVRAGT
+440 FNEKGIVRDGT
-451 GFVFDSSSVSHLI
+451 GFVFDSSTVSHLI

-487 DAEMEKYNAALEKT
+487 DAEMDKYYAALEKT
-501 PIKQIQE
+501 PIKQVQE
-508 EMQKQ
+508 EIQKQ
-513 YDEFLKSH
+513 YDEFLKN
-521 K
+521 KK

>member
-1 MCCFAYS
+1 
-8 IAVKKEGMFF
+8 
-18 MKKLV
+18 
-23 SILMASVLLISISGC
+23 MASVLLLSVSGC
-38 GQGKKT
+38 GQEKKA

-105 STMIKAGEN
+105 STMIKSGEY

-121 SSALDYLSSS
+121 ISALDYLSNS
-131 VAGAFAPLTDYKDT
+131 VSGAFAPLTDYKDT
-145 YLKGIFDQLPK
+145 YLKDIFDQLPQ
-156 EMIEAV
+156 EMIDAA
-162 TVDGEIY
+162 TVNGEIY

-174 KEIVSQSGWIYRKDI
+174 KEIVTQQGWIYRKDI

-218 SIDYPVDWDK
+218 SIDYPIDWDK
-228 SYYCLYDMYYD
+228 SCYSISDMYND
-239 PMMVCPLEN
+239 PQLVCPLEN
-248 LRALGIDDAAQGG
+248 LRVLGIEGKEQGG

-266 ILSKDSKTN
+266 ILDKDKKNN
-275 NGKRM
+275 NGKRE
-280 YEAQR
+280 YEATR

-313 AYYAGLKPGKAAEI
+313 AYFTGIKPGKAAEL
-327 QAQCKY
+327 QSKCQY
-333 PVAQAETT
+333 PIAQAEVS
-341 DIYMDSL
+341 DVYMDSL
-348 PGIGS
+348 PGLGS
-353 LQVISTTSKNPERTA
+353 LQVISTKSKNPERTA

-389 GKHYKKV
+389 GKHYTKV
-396 NSNTVEI
+396 NDNTVEL
-403 IADSGYS
+403 IANSGYS

-424 YLKSTDDPE
+424 YLKTTDDPE

-440 FNEKGKVRAGT
+440 FNEKGIVRDGT
-451 GFVFDSSSVSHLI
+451 GFVFDSSTVSHLI

-475 NIGAYGSVDIDY
+475 NIGAYGSVDIEY
-487 DAEMEKYNAALEKT
+487 DAEMDKYYAALEKT
-501 PIKQIQE
+501 PIKQVQE

-513 YDEFLKSH
+513 YDEFLKN
-521 K
+521 KK

>member
-1 MCCFAYS
+1 
-8 IAVKKEGMFF
+8 

-23 SILMASVLLISISGC
+23 SILMASVLLLSVSGC
-38 GQGKKT
+38 GQEKKA

-105 STMIKAGEN
+105 STMIKSGEY

-121 SSALDYLSSS
+121 ISALDYLSNS
-131 VAGAFAPLTDYKDT
+131 VSGAFAPLTDYKDT
-145 YLKGIFDQLPK
+145 YLKDIFDQLPQ
-156 EMIEAV
+156 EMIDAA
-162 TVDGEIY
+162 TVNGEIY

-174 KEIVSQSGWIYRKDI
+174 KEIVTQQGWIYRKDI

-218 SIDYPVDWDK
+218 SIDYPIDWDK
-228 SYYCLYDMYYD
+228 SCYSISDMYND
-239 PMMVCPLEN
+239 PQLVCPLEN
-248 LRALGIDDAAQGG
+248 LRVLGIEGKEQGG

-266 ILSKDSKTN
+266 ILDKDKKNN
-275 NGKRM
+275 NGKRE
-280 YEAQR
+280 YEATR

-313 AYYAGLKPGKAAEI
+313 AYFTGIKPGKAAEL
-327 QAQCKY
+327 QSKCQY
-333 PVAQAETT
+333 PIAQAEVS
-341 DIYMDSL
+341 DVYMDSL
-348 PGIGS
+348 PGLGS
-353 LQVISTTSKNPERTA
+353 LQVISTKSKNPERTA

-389 GKHYKKV
+389 GKHYTKV
-396 NSNTVEI
+396 NDNTVEL
-403 IADSGYS
+403 IANSGYS

-424 YLKSTDDPE
+424 YLKTTDDPE

-440 FNEKGKVRAGT
+440 FNEKGIVRDGT
-451 GFVFDSSSVSHLI
+451 GFVFDSSTVSHLI

-487 DAEMEKYNAALEKT
+487 DAEMDKYYAALEKT
-501 PIKQIQE
+501 PIKQVQE

-513 YDEFLKSH
+513 YDEFLKN
-521 K
+521 KK

>member
-1 MCCFAYS
+1 
-8 IAVKKEGMFF
+8 
-18 MKKLV
+18 
-23 SILMASVLLISISGC
+23 MASVLLLLVSGC
-38 GQGKKT
+38 GQEKKA

-105 STMIKAGEN
+105 STMIKSGEY

-121 SSALDYLSSS
+121 ISALDYLSNS
-131 VAGAFAPLTDYKDT
+131 VSGAFAPLTDYRNT
-145 YLKGIFDQLPK
+145 YLKDIFDQLPQ
-156 EMIEAV
+156 EMIDAA
-162 TVDGEIY
+162 TVNGEIY

-174 KEIVSQSGWIYRKDI
+174 KEIVTQQGWIYRKDI

-203 EDFKPVAEMLKKNEP
+203 EDFKPVAEMLKKNET
-218 SIDYPVDWDK
+218 SIDYPIDWDK
-228 SYYCLYDMYYD
+228 SCYSISDMYND
-239 PMMVCPLEN
+239 PQLVCPLEN
-248 LRALGIDDAAQGG
+248 LRVLGIEGKEQGG

-266 ILSKDSKTN
+266 ILDKDKKNN
-275 NGKRM
+275 NGKRE
-280 YEAQR
+280 YEATR

-313 AYYAGLKPGKAAEI
+313 AYFTGIKPGKAAEL
-327 QAQCKY
+327 QSKCQY
-333 PVAQAETT
+333 PIAQAEVS
-341 DIYMDSL
+341 DVYMDSL
-348 PGIGS
+348 PGLGS
-353 LQVISTTSKNPERTA
+353 LQVISTKSKNPERTA

-389 GKHYKKV
+389 GKHYTKV
-396 NSNTVEI
+396 NDNTVEL
-403 IADSGYS
+403 IANSGYS

-424 YLKSTDDPE
+424 YLKTTDDPE

-440 FNEKGKVRAGT
+440 FNEKGIVRDGT
-451 GFVFDSSSVSHLI
+451 GFVFDSSTVSHLI

-487 DAEMEKYNAALEKT
+487 DAEMDKYYAALEKT
-501 PIKQIQE
+501 PIKQVQE

-513 YDEFLKSH
+513 YDEFLKN
-521 K
+521 KK

>member
-1 MCCFAYS
+1 MK
-8 IAVKKEGMFF
+8 VKK
-18 MKKLV
+18 LA
-23 SILMASVLLISISGC
+23 SILTVSALLISMSGC
-38 GQGKKT
+38 SGTKKA

-58 EIQWYIKY
+58 EIQWYIKFT
-66 SPQKDVD
+66 PQKDVD
-73 LVEEELN
+73 LVEKELN

-105 STMIKAGEN
+105 STMIKAGEY

-121 SSALDYLSSS
+121 SSTLEYLSNS
-131 VAGAFAPLTDYKDT
+131 VSGAFAPLTDYKDT
-145 YLKGIFDQLPK
+145 YLKDIFGLLPE
-156 EMIEAV
+156 EMINAV
-162 TVDGEIY
+162 TVNGEIY

-203 EDFKPVAEMLKKNEP
+203 EDFKPVAEMLKKKEA
-218 SIDYPVDWDK
+218 SIDYPIDWDK
-228 SYYCLYDMYYD
+228 SYMSLYQMYND

-248 LRALGIDDAAQGG
+248 LRQLGIDDKAHGG

-266 ILSKDSKTN
+266 ILSKDSVS
-275 NGKRM
+275 NGGSRM
-280 YEAQR
+280 YKAMR

-298 TASDLQARFNSGKTF
+298 TASDLLARFNSGKTF
-313 AYYAGLKPGKAAEI
+313 CFYAGLKPGKAEEL
-327 QAQCKY
+327 QVQCKY
-333 PVAQAETT
+333 PIAQAETT
-341 DIYMDSL
+341 DVYMDGL
-348 PGIGS
+348 PGLGS

-396 NSNTVEI
+396 NDNTVELI
-403 IADSGYS
+403 DNSGYNMS
-410 MAGNTWALGNVFID
+410 GNSWALGNVFID
-424 YLKSTDDPE
+424 YLKKGDDPE

-440 FNEKGKVRAGT
+440 FNEEGIVLSGT

-464 PQITDAMKPYG
+464 PQITDALKPYG

-487 DAEMEKYNAALEKT
+487 DAEMGKYYAALEKT
-501 PIKQIQE
+501 PIKQVQE

-513 YDEFLKSH
+513 YDKFLK
-521 K
+521 KNKQ